1 MTRPTLPKPIAR
13 ESSSARLGL
22 FRPAALSDVLPVG
35 GHSAYATATLL
46 GVAAMELDEIA
57 KRGYTNYMRVFLK

>member
-1 MTRPTLPKPIAR
+1 
-13 ESSSARLGL
+13 
-22 FRPAALSDVLPVG
+22 LPVG